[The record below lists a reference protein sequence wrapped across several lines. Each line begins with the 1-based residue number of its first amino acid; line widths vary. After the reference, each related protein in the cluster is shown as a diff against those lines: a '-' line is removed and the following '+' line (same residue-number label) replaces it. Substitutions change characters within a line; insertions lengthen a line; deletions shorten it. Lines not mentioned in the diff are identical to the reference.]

1 MSSTAE
7 EQRIKT
13 GFRLFRP
20 KEDGTSA
27 SSDGTDPVIRKT
39 KSFKRIRGLLS
50 GDSRKERREKKKAAK
65 AEGDIAVSAGGGS
78 SAPSST
84 AASTGPDDAST
95 VYQVDVD
102 DRSVLTSRS
111 SPTTASAA
119 GDANQGGDAL
129 GGLPAAAKKPYL
141 LKVVLLLM
149 DPETRRFELLQLEF
163 DSLKALVSDVLSQIA
178 VSVTEE
184 SLRVKNYGAITGRDG
199 IEYTPDQLLSTFCK
213 GNDILVAVPAGTSAK
228 ESSRLARPILSDDK
242 VVSMVRTAYTLR
254 EPLHLK

>member
-20 KEDGTSA
+20 KEDGDTE
-27 SSDGTDPVIRKT
+27 GTDPVIRKT

-65 AEGDIAVSAGGGS
+65 AIGEVAAAAGG

-119 GDANQGGDAL
+119 GEAAQGDAL

-242 VVSMVRTAYTLR
+242 VVSMVRTACCG
-254 EPLHLK
+254 